1 MDLLEQRGEPGP
13 TEPPESAP
21 ESGSAGLGGRVAKAA
36 AWMVL
41 LRFVVRGIGV
51 VSQLILVRVLAPED
65 FGLIAS
71 STVIYNMLDM
81 LSELSI
87 SLALMQTPNPGPL
100 LYNTAWTMGMLRGA
114 IIGGA
119 LLLIAPFVGDYMR
132 DPRVTD
138 IVRVLSVAPLLQ
150 GLESVGMVTLR
161 RNLRFERLFFYQLL
175 NKVLGFLIAVPVA
188 IVYRS
193 YWALVLGGFAA
204 RFLTIPLSYVFA
216 PHRPGFSLRH
226 VRELLHFS
234 RWLFVNNLLT
244 MVDNSVM
251 TVTLGRLAGARE
263 LGLYQVSL
271 DLGAMPA
278 SEVAAPIRG
287 PMYAGYARV
296 ADDPAALRDQV
307 VDGLALLLTVI
318 LPMSIGIAVTSDY
331 AVHVAL
337 GDKWAD
343 AVPIVSF
350 CSLFALFDALG
361 HFTGNVY
368 IVRHAQRPYVVIMAI
383 GLALRVAMVV
393 PAALGYGVLG
403 AVAAI
408 ALSALINMILW
419 FAFMRR
425 LILVQWIDLIR
436 VSWRAVAATSAMAAA
451 VLAAQMAWSRPI
463 APAETFVRWALLC
476 GLGAA
481 VQIGVQSALWYAG
494 GCPSGPEERLLGALP
509 ALLARAGLRKR
520 R

>member
-1 MDLLEQRGEPGP
+1 
-13 TEPPESAP
+13 
-21 ESGSAGLGGRVAKAA
+21 
-36 AWMVL
+36 
-41 LRFVVRGIGV
+41 
-51 VSQLILVRVLAPED
+51 
-65 FGLIAS
+65 
-71 STVIYNMLDM
+71 
-81 LSELSI
+81 
-87 SLALMQTPNPGPL
+87 
-100 LYNTAWTMGMLRGA
+100 
-114 IIGGA
+114 
-119 LLLIAPFVGDYMR
+119 
-132 DPRVTD
+132 
-138 IVRVLSVAPLLQ
+138 
-150 GLESVGMVTLR
+150 
-161 RNLRFERLFFYQLL
+161 
-175 NKVLGFLIAVPVA
+175 
-188 IVYRS
+188 
-193 YWALVLGGFAA
+193 
-204 RFLTIPLSYVFA
+204 
-216 PHRPGFSLRH
+216 
-226 VRELLHFS
+226 LLHFS